1 MPKIFVPS
9 PLRVLTQGKAELLV
23 EASTV
28 MEVLVEADKQYPG
41 FKDRIIDGG
50 GEVRRFVNIY
60 VGSEDIRALTR
71 LHTPLKELDEVSIVP
86 AIAGG

>member
-1 MPKIFVPS
+1 MPKVLVP
-9 PLRVLTQGKAELLV
+9 PTLRVLTQGNAELLV

-28 MEVLVEADKQYPG
+28 MDVLVEVDKQYPG
-41 FKDRIIDGG
+41 FKDRILDGS

-71 LHTPLKELDEVSIVP
+71 LHTPLKELDEISVVP